1 MTRPK
6 NAGAASAVR
15 GGRLRSDLRR
25 NYSLYLMVLP
35 VLAFYLISTE

>member
-1 MTRPK
+1 MTRPA
-6 NAGAASAVR
+6 NAGAAAR

-35 VLAFYLISTE
+35 VLAFYL